1 MAKPTIYLRDGIY
14 IPIKTLPMDVDDIR
28 EEYTQRMYDEKICRA
43 CPYKADRHS
52 HYCDECEYDGFK
64 GAICF
69 VKESVVDGKKYMR
82 FPIGD
87 RLNIEERMRIDYA
100 DYKFKDMRT
109 NVPFDYKIKFTGA
122 LRDYQLPMLDG
133 FVKMKHGLIKAPP
146 RTGKTVTSIAIAI
159 ALGQRTVI
167 IADQVDFLENFMEEV
182 AAHTNLP
189 QLEEKKGKKL
199 YGFLKSKEDYETFQ
213 IGFATY
219 QSFISEKNGQKR
231 LKWLQKNFGLVW
243 TDEVHR
249 ANATEYSKFLSK
261 CRMKFKG
268 GCTATNMRKDGKQ
281 FIVEHLL
288 GPVVAEATAETLIPK
303 LVVHETPNVV
313 TRSQFRGKAGWTYAN
328 KFLSNHKKRNEQI
341 LDAIM
346 HDLSNNRSI
355 VIATYFKEH
364 VLYFVNEINRRF
376 GSKIAHAFVGGGGK
390 KNKTERKT
398 IVDKARTGEI
408 RVVVGIRRLMQL
420 GLNVPRWDTLYY
432 AMPMSNE
439 PNWQQ
444 ESRRIC
450 TPGDDKNPPLIR
462 MFVDPELPISLGCFR
477 ATWKHSLAMGHKPS
491 KKSLVTASMLGADV
505 RTREMNEDGIYDS
518 EYNESKDFKKKKKK
532 QVKAPPPIYSMF
544 SRKL

>member
-1 MAKPTIYLRDGIY
+1 
-14 IPIKTLPMDVDDIR
+14 
-28 EEYTQRMYDEKICRA
+28 
-43 CPYKADRHS
+43 
-52 HYCDECEYDGFK
+52 
-64 GAICF
+64 
-69 VKESVVDGKKYMR
+69 
-82 FPIGD
+82 
-87 RLNIEERMRIDYA
+87 
-100 DYKFKDMRT
+100 
-109 NVPFDYKIKFTGA
+109 
-122 LRDYQLPMLDG
+122 
-133 FVKMKHGLIKAPP
+133 MK
-146 RTGKTVTSIAIAI
+146 
-159 ALGQRTVI
+159 
-167 IADQVDFLENFMEEV
+167 
-182 AAHTNLP
+182 
-189 QLEEKKGKKL
+189 
-199 YGFLKSKEDYETFQ
+199 
-213 IGFATY
+213 
-219 QSFISEKNGQKR
+219 
-231 LKWLQKNFGLVW
+231 
-243 TDEVHR
+243 
-249 ANATEYSKFLSK
+249 LSK
-261 CRMKFKG
+261 VTKIVVSEPIVEPVYDISVLDNNNYMASFNGSPCLVHNCKE
-268 GCTATNMRKDGKQ
+268 
-281 FIVEHLL
+281 FIIEHLL

-376 GSKIAHAFVGGGGK
+376 GSKVAHAFVGGGGK